1 VSLVADRLQGG
12 PGGRWCW
19 SGTVRRSRHV
29 RRYAD
34 PPVTSNLRRHHLAVG
49 SPQEARD
56 AQATGSGPALP
67 CCRTCPV
74 IDRRSA
80 GTDTRPSLM
89 CGRPER
95 ALAALWNRP
104 TPPT

>member
-56 AQATGSGPALP
+56 AQGTGSGPALP

-74 IDRRSA
+74 IDPLPGAPGHDTSRRSWSSW
-80 GTDTRPSLM
+80 RL
-89 CGRPER
+89 
-95 ALAALWNRP
+95 
-104 TPPT
+104 